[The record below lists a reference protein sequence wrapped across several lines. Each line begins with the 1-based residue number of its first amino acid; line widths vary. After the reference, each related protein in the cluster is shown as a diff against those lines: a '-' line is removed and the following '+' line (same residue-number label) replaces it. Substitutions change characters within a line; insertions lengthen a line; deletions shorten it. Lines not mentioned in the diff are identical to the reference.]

1 MAGETMIFVHQV
13 FSIEKLLA
21 TADDA
26 TLEYIFSRPHD
37 EVRTALREKL
47 ASGIVI
53 TTNSVCTNF
62 CPYKG
67 CLGHDVP
74 DDWCF

>member
-1 MAGETMIFVHQV
+1 MAGETMHFAHEV

-21 TADDA
+21 NADDA
-26 TLEYIFSRPHD
+26 TLEYMFSQPHD
-37 EVRTALREKL
+37 EVRSQLREKL

-62 CPYKG
+62 CPEKG
-67 CLGHDVP
+67 CLGHEVP